1 MQSAAPGSE
10 TTVGTDEGAPIDERH
25 ELAAQAN
32 AHQHPRARTALGIEV
47 VSLLEVGSR
56 LGSPGSVRL
65 TGATHTSPLVL
76 RNDEVT
82 GDLDRAD
89 HKVASRFASA

>member
-47 VSLLEVGSR
+47 VSLFEVGSR
-56 LGSPGSVRL
+56 LGHPAAFVSLAQR
-65 TGATHTSPLVL
+65 TL
-76 RNDEVT
+76 RRWSCGMT
-82 GDLDRAD
+82 R
-89 HKVASRFASA
+89 